1 VLHVCSACVLSVVS
15 PLPYLEGWTDYKLI
29 CVCLCAFLQIYGC
42 FTWAAQYNAWLPIKL
57 TPKGVV
63 FSSLH
68 VYAYVHVLHDL
79 PESSLMLV
87 QDHGLEAG
95 LDIQL
100 IPQCASALP
109 EDPKTHPP
117 QPVYLEMPVV
127 NTNRCPCHELNACL
141 FGNMCIVYPHI

>member
-1 VLHVCSACVLSVVS
+1 MDRGQADLRLPVCVPSDVWL
-15 PLPYLEGWTDYKLI
+15 
-29 CVCLCAFLQIYGC
+29 LQ
-42 FTWAAQYNAWLPIKL
+42 A
-57 TPKGVV
+57 
-63 FSSLH
+63 S
-68 VYAYVHVLHDL
+68 AYVHVLHDL
-79 PESSLMLV
+79 PESSLMVV

-127 NTNRCPCHELNACL
+127 NTNRYPCCELNGCL
-141 FGNMCIVYPHI
+141 VGQLCALLPRIWSDC

>member
-1 VLHVCSACVLSVVS
+1 M
-15 PLPYLEGWTDYKLI
+15 
-29 CVCLCAFLQIYGC
+29 
-42 FTWAAQYNAWLPIKL
+42 
-57 TPKGVV
+57 
-63 FSSLH
+63 
-68 VYAYVHVLHDL
+68 YAYVHVLHDL

-127 NTNRCPCHELNACL
+127 NTNRYLNGSL
-141 FGNMCIVYPHI
+141 FGQLCAVFTRL

>member
-1 VLHVCSACVLSVVS
+1 MHDHSQVSDVLSVML
-15 PLPYLEGWTDYKLI
+15 PLHVALHIWTECRLI
-29 CVCLCAFLQIYGC
+29 CIFLCACAAYG
-42 FTWAAQYNAWLPIKL
+42 
-57 TPKGVV
+57 
-63 FSSLH
+63 S
-68 VYAYVHVLHDL
+68 
-79 PESSLMLV
+79 ESSLMVV

-127 NTNRCPCHELNACL
+127 NTNRYPCPELNDCL
-141 FGNMCIVYPHI
+141 FGHFCAGLPKLQSDCCEVS